1 MKRFAGNLGEILFL
15 HGKWRLIEIF
25 NVKILK
31 YIAVRHVTEQ
41 RDLVLETL
49 IERMLGTADDD
60 IRLDTHSLQ
69 LFDARLC
76 RLCLK
81 LAGCLDIWN
90 QCYMNE
96 DCILVPYFVLELT
109 DCLEERLALDV
120 ADGTADFNDGNV
132 CLLGSKV
139 PVEAALDLVCD
150 VRDDLYGTSAEIAA
164 ALLLKNRPV
173 YLTGCNVGILG
184 QALVDETLIMS

>member
-1 MKRFAGNLGEILFL
+1 MNQNS
-15 HGKWRLIEIF
+15 IF
-25 NVKILK
+25 MSYV
-31 YIAVRHVTEQ
+31 
-41 RDLVLETL
+41 
-49 IERMLGTADDD
+49 M
-60 IRLDTHSLQ
+60 
-69 LFDARLC
+69 
-76 RLCLK
+76 
-81 LAGCLDIWN
+81 
-90 QCYMNE
+90 
-96 DCILVPYFVLELT
+96 LELT
-109 DCLEERLALDV
+109 DGFQKGLAFDI

-184 QALVDETLIMS
+184 QTLVDETLIMS

>member
-1 MKRFAGNLGEILFL
+1 MKCFAGNLGEILLL
-15 HGKWRLIEIF
+15 HGKRRLVEIF

-49 IERMLGTADDD
+49 IERMLGTADDN

-69 LFDARLC
+69 LFDARLR

-96 DCILVPYFVLELT
+96 DGILVPYFMLELT

-150 VRDDLYGTSAEIAA
+150 VRDDLYLRRNRRGAPSEEQTSIPYR
-164 ALLLKNRPV
+164 L
-173 YLTGCNVGILG
+173 
-184 QALVDETLIMS
+184 